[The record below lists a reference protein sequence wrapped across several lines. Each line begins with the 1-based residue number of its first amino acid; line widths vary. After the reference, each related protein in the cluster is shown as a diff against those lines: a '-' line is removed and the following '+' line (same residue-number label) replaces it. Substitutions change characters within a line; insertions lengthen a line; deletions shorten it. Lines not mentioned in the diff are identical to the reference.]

1 MGKQQ
6 KVPCPRCGELYAW
19 NASKNRVRNHGSC
32 QFDAPVQKKPGF
44 RVVIAPPSNVSSFC
58 RDVSSLPSTYVPSAA
73 PAQEKED
80 LEEFYRQNMLEN
92 ERLSREAKAR
102 HEIFLKEKA
111 ARDEEMRKEQASR
124 DEEKAARD
132 RADAERQRQLEE
144 EQRRRDYPRQQALF
158 IKQQSPKTLT
168 YWFDAYG
175 TMHEV
180 GAKTPVV
187 SSKPDVTTETRRS
200 NEVYDE
206 LRDSIWPQLARLT
219 ASRNQCMSIIEKYK
233 RKQCTSRYRDWY
245 ERAHD
250 EKTRA
255 LACLNKDI
263 KALGTRQI
271 QLLKWS

>member
-1 MGKQQ
+1 MGKQE
-6 KVPCPRCGELYAW
+6 KVPCPKCGMLYAW
-19 NASKNRVRNHGSC
+19 NASKQRVRNHGSC
-32 QFDAPVQKKPGF
+32 QFDPPVQKKPGF
-44 RVVIAPPSNVSSFC
+44 RVIVAQARNESNV
-58 RDVSSLPSTYVPSAA
+58 YVPHVSVPPRA
-73 PAQEKED
+73 PVVSAQEKED
-80 LEEFYRQNMLEN
+80 LEEFYRQNILEN

-111 ARDEEMRKEQASR
+111 ARDEEMRKEQAAR

-144 EQRRRDYPRQQALF
+144 EQRRREYPRQLALL

-187 SSKPDVTTETRRS
+187 SSKPDVTTGTRRS
-200 NEVYDE
+200 DEVYDE

-219 ASRNQCMSIIEKYK
+219 AARNQCMSIIEKYK
-233 RKQCTSRYRDWY
+233 RKQCTSRYRKWY

-250 EKTRA
+250 DKTRA
-255 LACLNKDI
+255 LACLEKDI